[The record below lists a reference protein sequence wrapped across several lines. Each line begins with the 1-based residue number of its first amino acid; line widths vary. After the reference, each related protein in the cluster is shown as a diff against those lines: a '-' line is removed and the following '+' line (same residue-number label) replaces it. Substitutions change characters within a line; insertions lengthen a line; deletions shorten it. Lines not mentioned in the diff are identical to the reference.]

1 MEYFK
6 RIENI
11 DSIKELKRK
20 LRKKKDMNSTEISK
34 HVASLFYD
42 LIQNSINEKTITT
55 HSQLINLVSYF
66 SKVFTAIDPVQFCI
80 GNTIKRILHII
91 REVIKTNN
99 EDQNKDILTNKI
111 EEAKKNMKL
120 LKNFDFTQ
128 INKKDNEE
136 NKETQNEKV
145 ELNDPITESDK
156 DKILEEIGNI
166 ISEIESISQTIIDQK
181 EIKDLIAEGD
191 IILTSNYSQQVVEIL
206 AENAKTKKFK
216 VFVCES
222 APLLREK
229 SQAEE
234 LRKRKLDTVVIE
246 DDDIYSVMNK
256 FTKVKVLLGAKAILV
271 NGGLVTYG
279 GAYNICLLASMFSN
293 PVIIAG
299 GTTKLTPMYSFKH
312 ELYNEYLSPD
322 LILGKNMDY
331 QGDISSIQFNN
342 PSLDY
347 VPPNLITMY
356 ATDIGIL
363 NPNYLYKNF
372 NEMYDLEDYEI

>member
-136 NKETQNEKV
+136 NKETQNEKE

-271 NGGLVTYG
+271 NGGLITYG
-279 GAYNICLLASMFSN
+279 GAYNVCLLASMFSN

>member
-128 INKKDNEE
+128 INKKD
-136 NKETQNEKV
+136 KT
-145 ELNDPITESDK
+145 
-156 DKILEEIGNI
+156 
-166 ISEIESISQTIIDQK
+166 
-181 EIKDLIAEGD
+181 LI
-191 IILTSNYSQQVVEIL
+191 
-206 AENAKTKKFK
+206 
-216 VFVCES
+216 
-222 APLLREK
+222 
-229 SQAEE
+229 
-234 LRKRKLDTVVIE
+234 
-246 DDDIYSVMNK
+246 
-256 FTKVKVLLGAKAILV
+256 
-271 NGGLVTYG
+271 
-279 GAYNICLLASMFSN
+279 
-293 PVIIAG
+293 
-299 GTTKLTPMYSFKH
+299 
-312 ELYNEYLSPD
+312 
-322 LILGKNMDY
+322 
-331 QGDISSIQFNN
+331 
-342 PSLDY
+342 
-347 VPPNLITMY
+347 
-356 ATDIGIL
+356 
-363 NPNYLYKNF
+363 
-372 NEMYDLEDYEI
+372 

>member
-136 NKETQNEKV
+136 NKETQNE
-145 ELNDPITESDK
+145 
-156 DKILEEIGNI
+156 
-166 ISEIESISQTIIDQK
+166 
-181 EIKDLIAEGD
+181 
-191 IILTSNYSQQVVEIL
+191 
-206 AENAKTKKFK
+206 
-216 VFVCES
+216 
-222 APLLREK
+222 R
-229 SQAEE
+229 
-234 LRKRKLDTVVIE
+234 R
-246 DDDIYSVMNK
+246 
-256 FTKVKVLLGAKAILV
+256 
-271 NGGLVTYG
+271 NGRG
-279 GAYNICLLASMFSN
+279 
-293 PVIIAG
+293 
-299 GTTKLTPMYSFKH
+299 
-312 ELYNEYLSPD
+312 
-322 LILGKNMDY
+322 
-331 QGDISSIQFNN
+331 
-342 PSLDY
+342 
-347 VPPNLITMY
+347 
-356 ATDIGIL
+356 
-363 NPNYLYKNF
+363 
-372 NEMYDLEDYEI
+372 

>member
-136 NKETQNEKV
+136 NKETQNEKE

-181 EIKDLIAEGD
+181 EIKDLISEGD